1 MSNHYWDFP
10 IVTAVCGL
18 AGGMRSWLSSVW
30 CTYDADDA
38 LSVYVC
44 VCVCVVWQVAWL
56 IWVVSRLMCGAPV
69 ASDLLVTFCLT
80 SCCHIRTK
88 THDSSL
94 VIRITVTQL
103 SLPHTNLILSSYSFH
118 AAAASIW
125 TERRP
130 FI

>member
-44 VCVCVVWQVAWL
+44 VCVVWQVAWL
-56 IWVVSRLMCGAPV
+56 SWVVCVYVCVCGPAGGMAHMGGQQVHVWGAGGQRLVGDILPNVVLPHQNQDPRQLAGN
-69 ASDLLVTFCLT
+69 SHN
-80 SCCHIRTK
+80 CHITI
-88 THDSSL
+88 SS
-94 VIRITVTQL
+94 
-103 SLPHTNLILSSYSFH
+103 SH
-118 AAAASIW
+118 
-125 TERRP
+125 
-130 FI
+130 